1 MQTTSIKRFF
11 WPTLALGF
19 LLFICWIIF
28 LADTGQKI
36 FASSYVRHL
45 PFGDKAGHFL
55 LYGLLAFLANLALD
69 NKRIRVFSYQVLLG
83 AVLVLIFAIAEEFT
97 QIMLSTRD
105 FELLDIVCDLG
116 GVALFSWLSL
126 KVANWLPS

>member
-1 MQTTSIKRFF
+1 MQTTVIRRFF

-19 LLFICWIIF
+19 LFFICWTIF
-28 LADTGQKI
+28 LADTGQKT

-45 PFGDKAGHFL
+45 PFGDKAGHFI

-69 NKRIRVFSYQVLLG
+69 NKRIRVFSYRVLLG
-83 AVLVLIFAIAEEFT
+83 AMLVLTFAVLEEFT

-105 FELLDIVCDLG
+105 FELWDIACDLG
-116 GVALFSWLSL
+116 GVACFSWLSL
-126 KVANWLPS
+126 KVAAWWS